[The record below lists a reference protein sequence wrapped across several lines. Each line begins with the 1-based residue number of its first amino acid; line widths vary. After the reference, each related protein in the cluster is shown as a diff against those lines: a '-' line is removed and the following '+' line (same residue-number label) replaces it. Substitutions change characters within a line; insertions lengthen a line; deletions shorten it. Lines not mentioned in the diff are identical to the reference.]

1 MKKYSVIITS
11 SIISILFILVTGW
24 ISFGNAMSVAFE
36 FAFIFHVIPFGI
48 GFTGGAS
55 IMIYLYY
62 LLLWIGL
69 SLLIS
74 PIVRAFYSSKNKT
87 KFLTFSTAPLILVTI
102 IVVYI
107 DYSKNKEREERIAMN
122 NKMDKADFH
131 HLRTGDLLFQKVNKN
146 DSLTSDSTYNNIG
159 IAFIDGDNYAL
170 LETTDQVQYVSIRQ
184 WVENGNK
191 NHYVAKRLRNAD
203 DLLTNSGIQDLRKE
217 ARNNIMKKYDNSN
230 DWSDDKMYNAELI
243 WKMYERTFN
252 IELGALD
259 TIKTDSI
266 KRLEIRPNTIFN
278 SDKLMTVR
286 KK

>member
-1 MKKYSVIITS
+1 MKKYSAIFTS
-11 SIISILFILVTGW
+11 SIISILFIVVTGW
-24 ISFGNAMSVAFE
+24 IAFGNALSVAFE
-36 FAFIFHVIPFGI
+36 FAFLFHLIPFGI

-55 IMIYLYY
+55 ILIFLYY
-62 LLLWIGL
+62 LLLWVVL

-74 PIVRAFYSSKNKT
+74 PITKAFYLSKNKT
-87 KFLTFSTAPLILVTI
+87 KFLTFSIAPIILITI

-107 DYSKNKEREERIAMN
+107 DYSKNMEREERIAMN

-131 HLRTGDLLFQKVNKN
+131 HLRTGDLLFQKVNKK

-170 LETTDQVQYVSIRQ
+170 LETSDQVQYVSIRQ
-184 WVENGNK
+184 WVENGN
-191 NHYVAKRLRNAD
+191 NNEYVAKRLRNAD
-203 DLLTNSGIQDLRKE
+203 SLLTNSGIQDLRKE
-217 ARNNIMKKYDNSN
+217 ARNNIMKKYDNSD

-252 IELGALD
+252 IELGAID
-259 TIKTDSI
+259 TIQIDSI
-266 KRLEIRPNTIFN
+266 NRLEIRPSTIFD

>member
-1 MKKYSVIITS
+1 MNKHSVIITS
-11 SIISILFILVTGW
+11 SIISVLFIFVTGW
-24 ISFGNAMSVAFE
+24 IAFGHAMSVVFE
-36 FAFIFHVIPFGI
+36 FAFLFHLIPFGI
-48 GFTGGAS
+48 GFAGGAS
-55 IMIYLYY
+55 VLILLYY
-62 LLLWIGL
+62 LLLWAGL

-74 PIVRAFYSSKNKT
+74 PIVRAFYLSKSKT
-87 KFLTFSTAPLILVTI
+87 KFLTFSTTPIVLVTI

-170 LETTDQVQYVSIRQ
+170 LETSEQVQYVSIRQ
-184 WVENGNK
+184 WVENGN
-191 NHYVAKRLRNAD
+191 NNDYVVKRLRKAD
-203 DLLTNSGIQDLRKE
+203 SLLTNSGIQDLRKE
-217 ARNNIMKKYDNSN
+217 ARNKIMKKYDNSN

-243 WKMYERTFN
+243 WKMYKRSFD

-266 KRLEIRPNTIFN
+266 KRLKIKPSAIFN
-278 SDKLMTVR
+278 SEKLMTVR